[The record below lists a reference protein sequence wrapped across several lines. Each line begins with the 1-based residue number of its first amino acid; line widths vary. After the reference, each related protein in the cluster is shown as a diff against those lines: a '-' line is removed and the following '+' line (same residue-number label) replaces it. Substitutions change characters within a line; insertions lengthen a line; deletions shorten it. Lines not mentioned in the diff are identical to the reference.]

1 MSSSMTDSDWLVR
14 EVEEIALDEGLRL
27 KAYQDTVGV
36 WTIGVGHTKGVKP
49 GDTIT
54 KATAMQLLEEDVT
67 GAVIEAQSLCP
78 DWEHM
83 SGPRK
88 GVMVNMAFNLGRTR
102 LAGFK
107 NTLRYIA
114 ERNYDRAATNM
125 LLSKWASQVKG
136 RANRLAFRMSSNQ
149 YAVR

>member
-1 MSSSMTDSDWLVR
+1 MTEADWLER
-14 EVEEIALDEGLRL
+14 EQEELILDEGVVL

-36 WTIGVGHTKGVKP
+36 WTIGVGHTGGVKE
-49 GDTIT
+49 GDRIDM
-54 KATAMQLLEEDVT
+54 ATAKHYLRRDIEE
-67 GAVIEAQSLCP
+67 AVADAKALCP

-88 GVMVNMAFNLGRTR
+88 GVMVNMAFNLGRDR

-114 ERNYDRAATNM
+114 ERNYDRASTNM
-125 LLSKWASQVKG
+125 MLSKWASQVKG
-136 RANRLAFRMSSNQ
+136 RAERLAFRMSSNT
-149 YAVR
+149 YAAR